1 VNAILIDS
9 ESFMFAALGGAL
21 IGVSAV
27 LLLWLNGRILGVS
40 GLVGGLLAFR
50 GDDRTMRFGFLAGA
64 VIAGLFGAA
73 LAPTSNPG
81 AATSNTL
88 LLIAA
93 GFAVGLG
100 TRVGSGCTS
109 GHGVCGLA
117 RLSMRSLAA
126 TITFMVAG
134 IITVFIVRQVAG

>member
-1 VNAILIDS
+1 MLIDS
-9 ESFMFAALGGAL
+9 EAFMFAALGGAL

-40 GLVGGLLAFR
+40 GLVGGLLAFQ
-50 GDDRTMRFGFLAGA
+50 GDDRSMRFAFLAGA
-64 VIAGLFGAA
+64 VIAGLVGAA

-88 LLIAA
+88 LLIAG

-100 TRVGSGCTS
+100 TRLGSGCTS

-126 TITFMVAG
+126 TITFMMAG

>member
-1 VNAILIDS
+1 MIDS

>member
-1 VNAILIDS
+1 
-9 ESFMFAALGGAL
+9 MFAALGGAL